1 MTQPVNIKNWS
12 PFKIDALGIVTLLG
26 ADAVRKSLGRL
37 VYSPFEYLP
46 LLAGHIFAD
55 NSVMEPIPGFEL
67 YNITE
72 GIKATDLSAW
82 FTRWL
87 SCQKLS
93 YNSTRLEIRPVD
105 RASGPQTEQWFVIG
119 LAFAL
124 KAFLVIWPMMIEDWY
139 GLAASLSLVALVFV
153 RVCILS
159 DFRGS
164 IDEAIKQLDNQ
175 ATKKGEVKLFITMPN
190 GNRLTVITTT
200 GIAQDVLLTE
210 ARPASEKLHLASR
223 AICWLGFGVHAVT
236 LGMAC
241 LAVQLLIITVT
252 LVSSVAM
259 IQGWFSEGSNSDE
272 TCIGNRLS
280 ITQSHDG
287 SVGSNAS
294 QYVCLE
300 MTEAEEQNMVAWSF
314 FPTQHNKLW
323 LPTYEKFKEDFK
335 ATRDPEVL
343 GTWRERMQLAHAN
356 ANAGQQIQ

>member
-153 RVCILS
+153 RVCILF

-287 SVGSNAS
+287 SAGSNAS

>member
-153 RVCILS
+153 QVCILS

-259 IQGWFSEGSNSDE
+259 IQGWFSEGSNSNDTYIGSRLLISRQIDE
-272 TCIGNRLS
+272 RIGS
-280 ITQSHDG
+280 MS
-287 SVGSNAS
+287 SV
-294 QYVCLE
+294 YVLLDLNE
-300 MTEAEEQNMVAWSF
+300 EEEQNMIAWSL

-323 LPTYEKFKEDFK
+323 LPTYEKYKEDFM
-335 ATRDPEVL
+335 TTHDPKVL
-343 GTWRERMQLAHAN
+343 KTWRKRLEDAYAAAN
-356 ANAGQQIQ
+356 AEQQA